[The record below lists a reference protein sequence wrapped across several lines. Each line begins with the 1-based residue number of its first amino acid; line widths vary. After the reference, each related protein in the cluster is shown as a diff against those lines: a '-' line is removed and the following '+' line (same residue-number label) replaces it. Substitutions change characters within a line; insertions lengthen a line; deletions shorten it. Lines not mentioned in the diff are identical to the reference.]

1 MEGIQKNF
9 LNMTLD
15 ILVSIHA
22 SASLSGADMNPVCG
36 TIAGAGEAFGI
47 DKGFEQQRFNT
58 IGVQP
63 IVGELMDGKR
73 KDFAGKVWDL
83 NPGKDEKAAVIDNA
97 RKVAFASWIAPA
109 DPMVARRNFQGSAGK
124 EQAGNNP
131 V

>member
-1 MEGIQKNF
+1 MERIQIDLF
-9 LNMTLD
+9 NMTLD

-36 TIAGAGEAFGI
+36 TIASAGEAFGI

-73 KDFAGKVWDL
+73 KDFTGKVRDL
-83 NPGKDEKAAVIDNA
+83 NPGEDEKTAVIDNA
-97 RKVAFASWIAPA
+97 RKVASASRIAPA
-109 DPMVARRNFQGSAGK
+109 DPMVARRNFQSSAGK
-124 EQAGNNP
+124 EQAGNNS